1 MEKITARVK
10 KDQWRYVNTSCNPAD
25 ILSQGIQPKDL
36 LQMKTW
42 WKDPPLLQLSL
53 QDWPRRPHINFDRE
67 LPDLRKTVLLVP
79 PPEEEFGIKFS
90 SYVRLLRVFACIR
103 RFCEKTRK
111 LNKVPFPDY
120 LTVLE
125 LYSAR
130 NALFVVSQKFTYC
143 HERLILMKNKQLSTS
158 HPMGSLSP
166 YLDSRGIMRVG
177 GRLQKAG
184 LGYDATHPILLSIKS
199 HIVKLLIEHTH
210 CSCMHA
216 GPSTIMA
223 LIADTYYIPKI
234 KSFLRTL
241 SRSYLVCKKVFA
253 KTSQQL
259 MGELPTSRV
268 RPARP
273 FSIVG
278 LDFAGPFTLKLGHT
292 RRPVWICVFVCFTT
306 RACHI
311 ELVADLTTAAF
322 VACFRRFVSRRG
334 LPHQVHSDNGANFV
348 GANKCLSQLYT
359 FMRSKA
365 SRNVLPI
372 GQHLKISVGV
382 LLPVMLL
389 ILVDCGKRPLRA

>member
-1 MEKITARVK
+1 M
-10 KDQWRYVNTSCNPAD
+10 
-25 ILSQGIQPKDL
+25 
-36 LQMKTW
+36 
-42 WKDPPLLQLSL
+42 
-53 QDWPRRPHINFDRE
+53 
-67 LPDLRKTVLLVP
+67 P

-90 SYVRLLRVFACIR
+90 SYVRLLRVFAWIR
-103 RFCEKTRK
+103 RFCEKARK

-143 HERLILMKNKQLSTS
+143 HESLILMKNKQLSTS

-199 HIVKLLIEHTH
+199 HVVKLLIEHTH

-223 LIADTYYIPKI
+223 LIADTYYISKI

-241 SRSYLVCKKVFA
+241 SRSCLICKKVFA

-259 MGELPTSRV
+259 MGELSTSRV

-278 LDFAGPFTLKLGHT
+278 LDFAGPFTLKLRHT
-292 RRPVWICVFVCFTT
+292 CRPVLICVFVCFTT

-348 GANKCLSQLYT
+348 EANKSLSQLYT

-372 GQHLKISVGV
+372 GQHLKICVGV
-382 LLPVMLL
+382 LLSVMLL